1 MKLPRFRSKGYEK
14 TVKITLAGAPNV
26 GKSTVFNALTG
37 LRQHTG
43 NWAGKTV
50 ETARG
55 HFITDGVKYDITD
68 IPGTYSLFARSAEE
82 EVARRYIEGHPDDV
96 TVVVCDASGL
106 LRSLPLALQI
116 LSAAKRCVV
125 FLNLCDEAKKAGI
138 SVDAERL
145 SELLGVPVVRG
156 AARRHHGINELVAAC
171 RAASETE
178 RGIDAPVGAREAIAR
193 ADVICREVVT
203 KKKESALP
211 SRADRILAGRASY
224 AVMAL
229 LLVFIFWLTLK
240 GANYPSE
247 LIARGATYLS
257 ALLRSGLSSLGAPE
271 YITSFLV
278 DGVYGTSAW
287 IVSVML
293 PPMAIFFPL
302 FTLLEDAGYLPRV
315 AFCLDR
321 VCRGCGGCGKMAL
334 CMCEGLG
341 CNAVGV
347 TGSRIIDSRRERL
360 LAALTNSFIPC
371 NGRFPALIALIT
383 VFIVPSGS
391 ALAAS
396 SVLAFLV
403 ILSVAASLCASK
415 LLSATLLRGV
425 PSSFALELPRYRL
438 PKFGEVIV
446 RSVFDRTLFV
456 LGRAIAVAAPAGGVI
471 WILANVKIGG
481 AALLAHISG
490 ALDPVGHFLGMDGAI
505 LLAFLLGLPAN
516 EIILPLIV
524 MIYLSSGTLPAIGD
538 LSALRDVFVSH
549 GWTLT
554 TAICTTLFFL
564 FHSPCT
570 TTLLTLKKETG
581 SVKYTLIAAALPV
594 ALGAALCAAVN
605 FFMTVFSA

>member
-145 SELLGVPVVRG
+145 SELLGVPVVCG
-156 AARRHHGINELVAAC
+156 AARRHRGINELVAAC

-193 ADVICREVVT
+193 ADMICREVVT
-203 KKKESALP
+203 KKKERALP

-257 ALLRSGLSSLGAPE
+257 ALLRSCLSSLGAPE
-271 YITSFLV
+271 YLISFLV

-321 VCRGCGGCGKMAL
+321 ACRGCGGCGKMAL

-383 VFIVPSGS
+383 VFIAPSGS

-403 ILSVAASLCASK
+403 ILSAVASLCASK

-471 WILANVKIGG
+471 WILANVKVGN
-481 AALLAHISG
+481 AAILSHISG

-581 SVKYTLIAAALPV
+581 SVKYTLVAAALPV

-605 FFMTVFSA
+605 FFMSVFSA